1 MINEENSRLGRVKM
15 GTDMA
20 VGDAYFMDMMKFYRD
35 QLTASGL
42 DYVVF
47 GHIGDNHLHINL
59 LPDAEQT
66 ALAHNVYGTL
76 VDRILQWGGTISAEH
91 GVGKLKKEY
100 YRKMVGDS
108 ALTELK
114 AIKKSLDPQGR
125 LGIGNLF

>member
-1 MINEENSRLGRVKM
+1 M
-15 GTDMA
+15 
-20 VGDAYFMDMMKFYRD
+20 
-35 QLTASGL
+35 
-42 DYVVF
+42 
-47 GHIGDNHLHINL
+47 
-59 LPDAEQT
+59 PDAEQT
-66 ALAHNVYGTL
+66 ALAVNVYGTL

-114 AIKKSLDPQGR
+114 AIKKLLDPQGR